1 MWHTRLSEE
10 YHIGGWRHVQGKLTG
25 GGGSIISGGKR
36 EERGREAFMTRML
49 REPSKGRR
57 EKWGGEHS
65 LTRRPDGAPTSGGAK
80 ELCEEDA

>member
-1 MWHTRLSEE
+1 VVGGMFRVNSPAVEE
-10 YHIGGWRHVQGKLTG
+10 ASFL
-25 GGGSIISGGKR
+25 
-36 EERGREAFMTRML
+36 EERERREGEAFMTRML